1 MQCTTGGTEGG
12 RPPRGTGPDG
22 LPVRRVGRAGTGQD
36 RCTGQA
42 EEDAWS
48 STGRR
53 RQSSGAGTI
62 GVSWATLF
70 AAHGMRVRVTD
81 PREDAAEVVQASV
94 RQFAATLPGGPR
106 DADELLS
113 RVEVTGLEEAVTG
126 ADVVQENGPERID
139 LKRTLFA
146 DVERAAPEHA
156 LLLSSTSGLMPTD
169 MSADMQD
176 PGRLLVGH
184 PFNPPHVVPL
194 IEVVPG
200 AQTSPERAE
209 AAADFYR
216 SLGKV
221 PVVLRKEIG
230 GFVANRLQ
238 SALFKESVHLVLSG
252 VVTPEELDR
261 VVTESVGVRWATAGP
276 FESYMLGGGPGGIR
290 HLLEHLGP
298 GMQRRWKDLGEPEL
312 TPEVV
317 DLLSTATEERFAGRP
332 YEERVHRP
340 RRGPGSPCRGP
351 RARRAAQG

>member
-1 MQCTTGGTEGG
+1 MELSG
-12 RPPRGTGPDG
+12 RTAA
-22 LPVRRVGRAGTGQD
+22 VV
-36 RCTGQA
+36 
-42 EEDAWS
+42 
-48 STGRR
+48 
-53 RQSSGAGTI
+53 GAGTI

-81 PREDAAEVVQASV
+81 PREDTEQVVQASV
-94 RQFAATLPGGPR
+94 RQFAGTLPGGPR
-106 DADELLS
+106 DADELLGL
-113 RVEVTGLEEAVTG
+113 VEVTGLEQAVDG

-139 LKRTLFA
+139 LKRGLWR
-146 DVERAAPEHA
+146 DVEQGAPAHA

-169 MSADMQD
+169 MSADMQQ

-200 AQTSPERAE
+200 QRTTPEQAE

-252 VVTPEELDR
+252 VVTPEELDQ
-261 VVTESVGVRWATAGP
+261 VVTESVGVRWATMGP
-276 FESYMLGGGPGGIR
+276 FESYSLGGGPGGIR

-317 DLLSTATEERFAGRP
+317 ERLSTATEERFAGQA
-332 YEERVHRP
+332 YEDRVTARDEVQLAVLEARER
-340 RRGPGSPCRGP
+340 S
-351 RARRAAQG
+351 RRA